1 MVRYEIGVHHM
12 FNISQG
18 DFNCPTFGK
27 IIKTSELFI
36 QSTKSRVYIS
46 YSSWTGVTLG
56 GTHLFEFSANYMA
69 KEVTMLLLVLRSL
82 GLKKLLLI
90 SQVYKAFVKYE
101 EMSKI
106 D

>member
-1 MVRYEIGVHHM
+1 MMKDGSALSHM

-18 DFNCPTFGK
+18 DLNCPTFGK

-46 YSSWTGVTLG
+46 YSSRTGVTLG
-56 GTHLFEFSANYMA
+56 RTHLFEYSANYMA
-69 KEVTMLLLVLRSL
+69 KEVTMLLLFSFPVTWSE
-82 GLKKLLLI
+82 K
-90 SQVYKAFVKYE
+90 VYKLNKRFVKYE

-106 D
+106 E